1 MHAQAREPTNHACND
16 LLCTYV
22 PTYLVGE
29 AAEGGAALAAGDP
42 EDKRGVAVVGAGLG
56 PDEVVEELRAGV
68 LVHLHIPLFIHT
80 TRSVS

>member
-1 MHAQAREPTNHACND
+1 MHRRVNQPTMHAMISCARH
-16 LLCTYV
+16 V

-42 EDKRGVAVVGAGLG
+42 EDERGVAVVGAGLG

-68 LVHLHIPLFIHT
+68 LVHLHIPLLHT